1 MAYLR
6 SPAPDACLAL
16 VGKKLPP
23 QDALRKAVAAVG
35 DILEYTAPKPW
46 QMPEWAHDQARRMGV
61 HLELAEAR
69 LLVQRVGDGQQVLLR
84 EIEKLGTYRGRARVT
99 AEDVLL
105 LSPRSLEASI
115 FDLVDAVSTRQG
127 AKAFTAIEELYAAGE
142 RPAGL
147 HIRLLRHFQQL
158 TRVVALRDEGWA
170 GAQIQQELKVK
181 PYAAK
186 KLLQQSQR
194 YSVETVTQALAVL
207 ADTDARLKGMGDL
220 PEHLEL
226 ELCVGSLLGAG
237 GVGDEGTG
245 LIAAACAIWRRAKK
259 SAPRGSA
266 QRHAEVAS
274 RQEPSCPSMRDILD
288 FLRAALFLWIALWAA
303 ALSMVEASVRA
314 TSLASSALPAVTV
327 SFSLRK
333 CVLMAD
339 LNRRFS
345 RRCRCAVRTRLR
357 CWGEFAKIHLL
368 SSRSSLGSCGS
379 LA

>member
-1 MAYLR
+1 MVGGPTGGSGRSPESGAPRAASGRGGEKKAPLRSAYLILGDDEPKVERALQKLRTRIVQESGTDLNLDEFDAARHDARTVLAAANTLAFLGGLRLVLVMGVDGWRKTDKDEIVAYLR

-35 DILEYTAPKPW
+35 DILEYTAPRPW

-61 HLELAEAR
+61 HLELAESR

-84 EIEKLGTYRGRARVT
+84 EIEKLGMYCGRARVT

-105 LSPRSLEASI
+105 LAPRSLEASI

-158 TRVVALRDEGWA
+158 TRVVALREEGWA

-186 KLLQQSQR
+186 KLLLQSQR
-194 YSVETVTQALAVL
+194 YSVQTVSQALAVL

-226 ELCVGSLLGAG
+226 ELCLGSLL
-237 GVGDEGTG
+237 VLEG
-245 LIAAACAIWRRAKK
+245 
-259 SAPRGSA
+259 
-266 QRHAEVAS
+266 
-274 RQEPSCPSMRDILD
+274 
-288 FLRAALFLWIALWAA
+288 
-303 ALSMVEASVRA
+303 
-314 TSLASSALPAVTV
+314 
-327 SFSLRK
+327 
-333 CVLMAD
+333 
-339 LNRRFS
+339 
-345 RRCRCAVRTRLR
+345 
-357 CWGEFAKIHLL
+357 
-368 SSRSSLGSCGS
+368 
-379 LA
+379 